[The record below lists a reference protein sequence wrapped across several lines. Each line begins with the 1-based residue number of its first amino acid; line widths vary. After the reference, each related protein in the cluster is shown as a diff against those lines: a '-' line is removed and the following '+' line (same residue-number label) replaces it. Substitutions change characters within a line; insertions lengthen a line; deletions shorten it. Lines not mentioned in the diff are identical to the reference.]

1 MYNYEEIRKDS
12 LLPRGQLSV
21 KFTYNHK
28 LEKAWR
34 WTQSRKISCWATRSL
49 IDSLHPVL
57 RRLSEETEASFRIE
71 QRGIFLVLKTWWE
84 QSVLQMLNDLGKWVH
99 EEDQCMGEHSLCE
112 ALEQPPFFC
121 LATQKDR
128 PLKRQWKFHF
138 KQILGNKFW
147 SYVLRGSG
155 FQI

>member
-28 LEKAWR
+28 LETAWR

-49 IDSLHPVL
+49 IDRLHPVL
-57 RRLSEETEASFRIE
+57 RWLSEEKEASFSIE
-71 QRGIFLVLKTWWE
+71 QREEYFLFLKCDGDSEFCKCWMICGSEFMKKTNVWG
-84 QSVLQMLNDLGKWVH
+84 NT
-99 EEDQCMGEHSLCE
+99 SLCE

-121 LATQKDR
+121 LATQKGR
-128 PLKRQWKFHF
+128 PL
-138 KQILGNKFW
+138 
-147 SYVLRGSG
+147 RG
-155 FQI
+155 Q